1 MGLFHTHKHAVWL
14 KTHIH
19 TPTHTQTDPDKVL
32 CIYNVRWLRNPTAHP
47 APGCEKVSKTA
58 SQQKKTTRINFQG
71 QMWDKA
77 YRAVCVCVSE
87 WVCVCVCVSEWVS
100 VCVHVCSAGWSLGKV
115 RSSEMVLPRMVL
127 PLLELVLRLASQ
139 SSSHEETNINT

>member
-1 MGLFHTHKHAVWL
+1 
-14 KTHIH
+14 
-19 TPTHTQTDPDKVL
+19 
-32 CIYNVRWLRNPTAHP
+32 
-47 APGCEKVSKTA
+47 
-58 SQQKKTTRINFQG
+58 
-71 QMWDKA
+71 MWDKA
-77 YRAVCVCVSE
+77 YRAVCVCVCVCE
-87 WVCVCVCVSEWVS
+87 WVSVCVRVCEWVS